1 MGCWGLG
8 LGNGL
13 GARAIGARLGLVAL
27 GTAFKVDLVAAFG
40 IAARIGVAAV
50 PTLPS
55 EIAERGTSVS
65 ALRGAGWANAAHI
78 LSEISF
84 HSAS

>member
-8 LGNGL
+8 LGSGF
-13 GARAIGARLGLVAL
+13 GARAIGARLGLVAF
-27 GTAFKVDLVAAFG
+27 GTALKVDLVAAFG
-40 IAARIGVAAV
+40 IAARIRVAAV
-50 PTLPS
+50 PAHPG
-55 EIAERGTSVS
+55 EIAVRNTPAST
-65 ALRGAGWANAAHI
+65 LRGAVWANAAHI